1 MNGLLESGPL
11 APYEVEDHAL
21 QQVHEVSSER
31 QLFMTSFCRD
41 DVAIRCGV
49 RVAFFWTL
57 QVVAALAPAHV
68 LKAQVPITDLS
79 AVSGEMETDGKQ
91 RQAAV
96 PRVHLDSSPRRLVPV
111 RIAQSQSQNA
121 PSNEGKKNKEQVGKR
136 EGALVS
142 PQSSAQD
149 ASEFSSSDRITS
161 KTESG
166 GLVAKEGL
174 DEFASVEGKVEKRSK
189 RDRESREVDATPSA
203 GRFTFNFQGAPWG
216 DVLNRFATES
226 GLSLQMGTVPSGTFH
241 FVSSEVFTS
250 EEALNVLN
258 GQLIEAGYILMQR
271 DGFLTVYSLD
281 DEVPPNL
288 IPVIETKDLDSF
300 PSNGLASLR
309 IPIENGDASVLAKE
323 IELLISTF
331 GGTDVL
337 SESNTLIIT
346 DLASNLRKLDDLLL
360 LSERDVALRP
370 MTVIKLNH
378 APADVVSSA
387 INEFFGESGGANASA
402 GRPAAGPRGVGTGE
416 PIDGYKV
423 ICVPE
428 MTTNSLLVNAQP
440 RYFDVVKDLISKI
453 DSAPHQVV
461 IKAMIVE
468 VDLGSTDEF
477 GVELG
482 LQDSILFDRSVID
495 DILTITETVTNGNVQ
510 TTDQV
515 VLSQQGAPGFA
526 FNNQPLGNNIA
537 GNPSRVGSQGLS
549 NFSVGRINNETG
561 FGGLVL
567 SGGSESISFLLRA
580 LAAKRDVSIL
590 SRPQIRTVHNV
601 MGKIQIGQEVPVVD
615 GVNITAVGSANP
627 VIRQSDAGI
636 ILEVT
641 PRISPDGTVVVDVKA
656 EKSAYR
662 TGRGSG
668 VPIFTDAT
676 SGNVIEAPIKD
687 LTKADGTVS
696 VQDGQTIVLGG
707 MIGNQTVT
715 SESKVPWL
723 GDLPWVGRL
732 FRHDIETISRK
743 ELLIFLTPTVL
754 TSLEDSREHDKNEMR
769 LVELPNHTKSEMLR
783 LNSLYNDSVSEVLG
797 NGMIE
802 VANPETDLPAGSN

>member
-1 MNGLLESGPL
+1 MKRGLHPVIAHQGLVSVLRNTYALVVIAILNASLLNYSVHSQQFNSEKVFTPSSELRKRFTPIREEAKPKSL
-11 APYEVEDHAL
+11 API
-21 QQVHEVSSER
+21 R
-31 QLFMTSFCRD
+31 IGQLPS
-41 DVAIRCGV
+41 
-49 RVAFFWTL
+49 
-57 QVVAALAPAHV
+57 APE
-68 LKAQVPITDLS
+68 KP
-79 AVSGEMETDGKQ
+79 
-91 RQAAV
+91 
-96 PRVHLDSSPRRLVPV
+96 
-111 RIAQSQSQNA
+111 IAQDPIARDQGQPQRRPVPNSNVLDGEQDRDQASASDLNVP
-121 PSNEGKKNKEQVGKR
+121 PSNLGVGSAEEVTLVIDKESR
-136 EGALVS
+136 N
-142 PQSSAQD
+142 
-149 ASEFSSSDRITS
+149 R
-161 KTESG
+161 
-166 GLVAKEGL
+166 
-174 DEFASVEGKVEKRSK
+174 KRS
-189 RDRESREVDATPSA
+189 RGNGEEIATPDPA
-203 GRFTFNFQGAPWG
+203 GFTFNFQGAPWS
-216 DVLNRFATES
+216 DVLNRFAEET
-226 GLSLQMGTVPSGTFH
+226 GLSLQMGTVPTGSFH
-241 FVSSEVFTS
+241 FVSSEVFNPS
-250 EEALNVLN
+250 EALNVLN
-258 GQLIEAGYILMQR
+258 GQLIESGYILMQR
-271 DGFLTVYSLD
+271 DGFLTVHELSE
-281 DEVPPNL
+281 EVPPNL
-288 IPVIETKDLDSF
+288 IPVIETKDLESF
-300 PSNGLASLR
+300 PSNSLASLR
-309 IPIENGDASVLAKE
+309 IPIENGDASILAKE
-323 IELLISTF
+323 IELLISAF

-346 DLASNLRKLDDLLL
+346 DIASNLRKLDDLLL
-360 LSERDVALRP
+360 LSERDVAMRP
-370 MTVIKLNH
+370 MTVVKLNH
-378 APADVVSSA
+378 VPADVVSAA
-387 INEFFGESGGANASA
+387 INEFFGEGGGGTAGAA
-402 GRPAAGPRGVGTGE
+402 GRPAAGPRGASTGE

-428 MTTNSLLVNAQP
+428 MNTNSLLINAQP
-440 RYFDVVKDLISKI
+440 RYYEVVKDLISQL
-453 DSAPHQVV
+453 DAAPHQVV
-461 IKAMIVE
+461 IKAMLVE

-515 VLSQQGAPGFA
+515 IISQQGSPGFA

-537 GNPSRVGSQGLS
+537 VNPSRVGSQGLS

-580 LAAKRDVSIL
+580 LAAKRDVSVL

-662 TGRGSG
+662 TGRGAG

-707 MIGNQTVT
+707 MIGNQTVV

-732 FRHDIETISRK
+732 FRHDVETVSRK

-754 TSLEDSREHDKNEMR
+754 ATTEDAEMHDANELSLMEIPERTR
-769 LVELPNHTKSEMLR
+769 AEMLR
-783 LNSLYNDSVSEVLG
+783 LDSVYDRGVQQGFED
-797 NGMIE
+797 GMIE
-802 VANPETDLPAGSN
+802 IPVVDVQAD

>member
-1 MNGLLESGPL
+1 MKRGLHPVIAHQGLVSVLRNTYALVVVAILNASLLNYSVRAQQFNSEEAFIPSSELRKRFTQIREDAKPKSL
-11 APYEVEDHAL
+11 API
-21 QQVHEVSSER
+21 R
-31 QLFMTSFCRD
+31 IGQLPP
-41 DVAIRCGV
+41 
-49 RVAFFWTL
+49 
-57 QVVAALAPAHV
+57 APANIS
-68 LKAQVPITDLS
+68 QDQ
-79 AVSGEMETDGKQ
+79 GQ
-91 RQAAV
+91 Q
-96 PRVHLDSSPRRLVPV
+96 
-111 RIAQSQSQNA
+111 QSQPIPDPNVFDGGQDQDQASASDLNVT
-121 PSNEGKKNKEQVGKR
+121 PSNRGLGSDEDVT
-136 EGALVS
+136 LVI
-142 PQSSAQD
+142 
-149 ASEFSSSDRITS
+149 E
-161 KTESG
+161 K
-166 GLVAKEGL
+166 
-174 DEFASVEGKVEKRSK
+174 EKRNRK
-189 RDRESREVDATPSA
+189 RMPSNGEEIATPDPA
-203 GRFTFNFQGAPWG
+203 GFTFNFQGAPWS
-216 DVLNRFATES
+216 DVLNRFAEET
-226 GLSLQMGTVPSGTFH
+226 GLSLQMGTVPTGSFH
-241 FVSSEVFTS
+241 FVSSEVFNPS
-250 EEALNVLN
+250 EALNVLN
-258 GQLIEAGYILMQR
+258 GQLIESGYILMQR
-271 DGFLTVYSLD
+271 DGFLTVHELSE
-281 DEVPPNL
+281 EVPPNL
-288 IPVIETKDLDSF
+288 IPVIETKDLESF
-300 PSNGLASLR
+300 PSNSLASLR
-309 IPIENGDASVLAKE
+309 IPIENGDASILAKE
-323 IELLISTF
+323 IELLISAF

-346 DLASNLRKLDDLLL
+346 DIASNLRKLDDLLL
-360 LSERDVALRP
+360 LSERDVAMRP
-370 MTVIKLNH
+370 MTVVKLNH
-378 APADVVSSA
+378 VPADVVSAA
-387 INEFFGESGGANASA
+387 INEFFGEGGGGTAGAA
-402 GRPAAGPRGVGTGE
+402 GRPAAGPRGASTGE

-428 MTTNSLLVNAQP
+428 MNTNSLLINAQP
-440 RYFDVVKDLISKI
+440 RYYEVVKDLISQL
-453 DSAPHQVV
+453 DAAPHQVV
-461 IKAMIVE
+461 IKAMLVE

-515 VLSQQGAPGFA
+515 IISQQGSPGFA

-537 GNPSRVGSQGLS
+537 VNPSRVGSQGLS

-580 LAAKRDVSIL
+580 LAAKRDVSVL

-662 TGRGSG
+662 TGRGAG

-707 MIGNQTVT
+707 MIGNQTVV

-732 FRHDIETISRK
+732 FRHDVETVSRK

-754 TSLEDSREHDKNEMR
+754 ATAEDSEMHDANELSLMEIPGR
-769 LVELPNHTKSEMLR
+769 TRAEMLR
-783 LNSLYNDSVSEVLG
+783 LDSVYDRGVQQGFED
-797 NGMIE
+797 GMIE
-802 VANPETDLPAGSN
+802 IPVVDVRAE

>member
-1 MNGLLESGPL
+1 MI
-11 APYEVEDHAL
+11 
-21 QQVHEVSSER
+21 
-31 QLFMTSFCRD
+31 TSFLKKTLPFGLGSTLMCLLAVFGYGSCTLSTVLAQSTNFDGYPSTQLSRD
-41 DVAIRCGV
+41 NPSDVPARDLPANSSDRFSQVNVGV
-49 RVAFFWTL
+49 
-57 QVVAALAPAHV
+57 AP
-68 LKAQVPITDLS
+68 
-79 AVSGEMETDGKQ
+79 G
-91 RQAAV
+91 
-96 PRVHLDSSPRRLVPV
+96 RLVPT
-111 RIAQSQSQNA
+111 RIAQKTTASAVA
-121 PSNEGKKNKEQVGKR
+121 PSQLPKR
-136 EGALVS
+136 KPAGETDTRNTKSVVTADS
-142 PQSSAQD
+142 PQ
-149 ASEFSSSDRITS
+149 
-161 KTESG
+161 
-166 GLVAKEGL
+166 
-174 DEFASVEGKVEKRSK
+174 
-189 RDRESREVDATPSA
+189 VDATSGVGSAEQQIQSGQSSPSDLIIKPSGIENANLVGDGLKLIAENEARKRKRA
-203 GRFTFNFQGAPWG
+203 GRQVEEVPAGQVTGFTFNFQGAPWG
-216 DVLNRFATES
+216 DVLNRFAEET

-241 FVSSEVFTS
+241 FVSTKLFSP

-271 DGFLTVYSLD
+271 DGFLTVHSLS
-281 DEVPPNL
+281 EEIPPNL
-288 IPVIETKDLDSF
+288 IPVIETKDLDTY
-300 PSNGLASLR
+300 PSNSLASLR
-309 IPIENGDASVLAKE
+309 IPIENGDASILAKE

-360 LSERDVALRP
+360 LSERDVAMRP

-378 APADVVSSA
+378 VPADVVSSA
-387 INEFFGESGGANASA
+387 VNEFFGEGGGVAGGA
-402 GRPAAGPRGVGTGE
+402 GRPAAGPRVVGTGE

-423 ICVPE
+423 ICVAE
-428 MTTNSLLVNAQP
+428 MNTNSLLINAQP
-440 RYFDVVKDLISKI
+440 RYFEVVKDLIAKL
-453 DSAPHQVV
+453 DAPPHQVV
-461 IKAMIVE
+461 IKAMLVE
-468 VDLGSTDEF
+468 VDLGTTDEF
-477 GVELG
+477 GVEIG

-495 DILTITETVTNGNVQ
+495 DIMTITETVTNGNIQ

-515 VLSQQGAPGFA
+515 IISQQGSPGFA

-537 GNPSRVGSQGLS
+537 VNPSRVGSQGLS

-567 SGGSESISFLLRA
+567 SGGSESVSFLLRA

-687 LTKADGTVS
+687 LTKADGTVA
-696 VQDGQTIVLGG
+696 VKDGQTIVLGG

-732 FRHDIETISRK
+732 FRHDVETVSRK

-754 TSLEDSREHDKNEMR
+754 ESDEDAEVHDAHELG
-769 LVELPNHTKSEMLR
+769 LVELPNRTRSEMRR
-783 LNSLYNDSVSEVLG
+783 LNSFYDHNAGGDTGAGL
-797 NGMIE
+797 IE
-802 VANPETDLPAGSN
+802 QDELERAQIGVASGQ

>member
-1 MNGLLESGPL
+1 MTSICRLNLASRLWLLVSL
-11 APYEVEDHAL
+11 VVAL
-21 QQVHEVSSER
+21 QG
-31 QLFMTSFCRD
+31 LM
-41 DVAIRCGV
+41 
-49 RVAFFWTL
+49 
-57 QVVAALAPAHV
+57 ALTPSGS
-68 LKAQVPITDLS
+68 LLAQVPSQTLAAKKISGGTEES
-79 AVSGEMETDGKQ
+79 ASVESDQ
-91 RQAAV
+91 IPV
-96 PRVHLDSSPRRLVPV
+96 LDLDSSPRRLVPV
-111 RIAQSQSQNA
+111 RIAQKQQKSEEITREIREKK
-121 PSNEGKKNKEQVGKR
+121 PESNNGSLVTPPGSEQDLTEK
-136 EGALVS
+136 
-142 PQSSAQD
+142 
-149 ASEFSSSDRITS
+149 SSSDLVLADPRNV
-161 KTESG
+161 KQATEEG
-166 GLVAKEGL
+166 VAGLTLVA
-174 DEFASVEGKVEKRSK
+174 EKAAKRKK
-189 RDRESREVDATPSA
+189 RDGETTELVVTPPA

-216 DVLNRFATES
+216 EVLNRFAEDT
-226 GLSLQMGTVPSGTFH
+226 GLSLQMGTVPTGSFH
-241 FVSSEVFTS
+241 FISSKVFTA

-271 DGFLTVYSLD
+271 DGFLTVYSLA
-281 DEVPPNL
+281 DEVPPSL

-300 PSNGLASLR
+300 PSNSLAALR
-309 IPIENGDASVLAKE
+309 IPIENGDANVLAKE

-331 GGTDVL
+331 GGADVL

-346 DLASNLRKLDDLLL
+346 DLASNLKKLDDLLL
-360 LSERDVALRP
+360 LSERDVAIRP

-378 APADVVSSA
+378 APADVVSAA
-387 INEFFGESGGANASA
+387 INEFFGEGGGAAA
-402 GRPAAGPRGVGTGE
+402 GAARPAGGSRVVGTGE

-428 MTTNSLLVNAQP
+428 MNTNSLLINSQP
-440 RYFDVVKDLISKI
+440 RYFEVVKDLISKI
-453 DSAPHQVV
+453 DAPPHQVV

-495 DILTITETVTNGNVQ
+495 DIMTITETVTNGNVQ

-515 VLSQQGAPGFA
+515 ILSQQGAPGFA

-537 GNPSRVGSQGLS
+537 VNPSRVGSQGLS

-707 MIGNQTVT
+707 MIGNQTVI

-732 FRHDIETISRK
+732 FRHDIETVSRK

-754 TSLEDSREHDKNEMR
+754 TSTHDSEEHDANEIS
-769 LVELPNHTKSEMLR
+769 LVELPSHTRAEMLR
-783 LNSLYNDSVSEVLG
+783 LNSFYDQGVAEVLKD
-797 NGMIE
+797 GMIE
-802 VANPETDLPAGSN
+802 IDSPKVLDAIR

>member
-1 MNGLLESGPL
+1 MKTIRSLEVARARSASCLRHLSAQVVYLLVMSLSLDAQSTELIQSPGSTSGSN
-11 APYEVEDHAL
+11 AAGNRF
-21 QQVHEVSSER
+21 QQV
-31 QLFMTSFCRD
+31 
-41 DVAIRCGV
+41 DVG
-49 RVAFFWTL
+49 
-57 QVVAALAPAHV
+57 
-68 LKAQVPITDLS
+68 S
-79 AVSGEMETDGKQ
+79 A
-91 RQAAV
+91 
-96 PRVHLDSSPRRLVPV
+96 PRRLVPT
-111 RIAQSQSQNA
+111 RIAQKPAAKSATLNA
-121 PSNEGKKNKEQVGKR
+121 ASEVSAKPSEGVVDS
-136 EGALVS
+136 GAAENLDGSASNLRGDSSAKAAVIAQENSEASPSDRPVS
-142 PQSSAQD
+142 PMID
-149 ASEFSSSDRITS
+149 ANGDAL
-161 KTESG
+161 ESLT
-166 GLVAKEGL
+166 LVAETEARKR
-174 DEFASVEGKVEKRSK
+174 KRSA
-189 RDRESREVDATPSA
+189 RQVEDVPAAQAT
-203 GRFTFNFQGAPWG
+203 GFMFNFQGAPWG
-216 DVLNRFATES
+216 DVLNRFAEET
-226 GLSLQMGTVPSGTFH
+226 GLSLQMGTVPSGSFH
-241 FVSSEVFTS
+241 FVSTKLFSP

-258 GQLIEAGYILMQR
+258 GQLIESGYILMQR
-271 DGFLTVYSLD
+271 DGFLTVHSLS
-281 DEVPPNL
+281 EEIPPNL
-288 IPVIETKDLDSF
+288 IPVIETKDLDTF
-300 PSNGLASLR
+300 PSNSLASLR
-309 IPIENGDASVLAKE
+309 IPIENGDATILAKE
-323 IELLISTF
+323 IELLISAF

-360 LSERDVALRP
+360 LSERDVAMRP

-378 APADVVSSA
+378 IPADVVSGA
-387 INEFFGESGGANASA
+387 VNEFFGEGGGVAGGA
-402 GRPAAGPRGVGTGE
+402 GRPAAGPRVVGTGE

-428 MTTNSLLVNAQP
+428 MNTNSLLINAQP
-440 RYFDVVKDLISKI
+440 RYFEVVKDLIAKL
-453 DSAPHQVV
+453 DAPPHQVV
-461 IKAMIVE
+461 IKAMLVE
-468 VDLGSTDEF
+468 VDLGTTDEF

-495 DILTITETVTNGNVQ
+495 DIMTITETVTNGNIQ

-515 VLSQQGAPGFA
+515 IISQQGSPGFA

-537 GNPSRVGSQGLS
+537 VNPSRVGTQGLS

-567 SGGSESISFLLRA
+567 SGGSESVSFLLRA

-687 LTKADGTVS
+687 LTKADGTVA
-696 VQDGQTIVLGG
+696 VKDGQTIVLGG

-732 FRHDIETISRK
+732 FRHDVETISRK

-754 TSLEDSREHDKNEMR
+754 TSDEDAEVHDAHELG
-769 LVELPNHTKSEMLR
+769 LVELPNRTRSEMLR
-783 LNSLYNDSVSEVLG
+783 LNSFYDQNAGG
-797 NGMIE
+797 NPTAGMIE
-802 VANPETDLPAGSN
+802 QDELGTMEVGGAAGQ

>member
-1 MNGLLESGPL
+1 MKTIRSLEVAKARSGSCL
-11 APYEVEDHAL
+11 RHLSAQVVFLSVMSLSLDAQSTEVVQSPGSTSGINTGGNRF
-21 QQVHEVSSER
+21 QQV
-31 QLFMTSFCRD
+31 
-41 DVAIRCGV
+41 DVG
-49 RVAFFWTL
+49 
-57 QVVAALAPAHV
+57 
-68 LKAQVPITDLS
+68 S
-79 AVSGEMETDGKQ
+79 A
-91 RQAAV
+91 
-96 PRVHLDSSPRRLVPV
+96 PRRLVPT
-111 RIAQSQSQNA
+111 RIAQKPAAKPANLNA
-121 PSNEGKKNKEQVGKR
+121 VSEVSANPIDGPA
-136 EGALVS
+136 ALGV
-142 PQSSAQD
+142 AENLN
-149 ASEFSSSDRITS
+149 ASSSNLQAEASAKAARIAQENSEASPSDRPISPMVGANADALKSVT
-161 KTESG
+161 
-166 GLVAKEGL
+166 LVAET
-174 DEFASVEGKVEKRSK
+174 EARKRK
-189 RDRESREVDATPSA
+189 RAARQFEDVPAVQAT
-203 GRFTFNFQGAPWG
+203 GFIFNFQGAPWG
-216 DVLNRFATES
+216 DVLNRFAEET
-226 GLSLQMGTVPSGTFH
+226 GLSLQMGTVPSGSFH
-241 FVSSEVFTS
+241 FVSTKVFS
-250 EEALNVLN
+250 PEEALNVLN

-271 DGFLTVYSLD
+271 DGFLTVHSLS
-281 DEVPPNL
+281 EEIPPNL
-288 IPVIETKDLDSF
+288 IPVIETKDLDAF
-300 PSNGLASLR
+300 PSNSLASLR
-309 IPIENGDASVLAKE
+309 IPIENGDATILAKE
-323 IELLISTF
+323 IELLISAF

-360 LSERDVALRP
+360 LSERDVAMRP

-378 APADVVSSA
+378 IPADVVSGA
-387 INEFFGESGGANASA
+387 VNEFFGEGGGVAGGA
-402 GRPAAGPRGVGTGE
+402 GRPAAGPRVVGTGE

-428 MTTNSLLVNAQP
+428 MNTNSLLINAQP
-440 RYFDVVKDLISKI
+440 RYFEVVKDLIAKL
-453 DSAPHQVV
+453 DAPPHQVV
-461 IKAMIVE
+461 IKAMLVE
-468 VDLGSTDEF
+468 VDLGTTDEF

-495 DILTITETVTNGNVQ
+495 DIMTITETVTNGNIQ

-515 VLSQQGAPGFA
+515 IISQQGSPGFA

-537 GNPSRVGSQGLS
+537 VNPSRFGTQGLS

-567 SGGSESISFLLRA
+567 SGGSESVSFLLRA
-580 LAAKRDVSIL
+580 LAAKRDVSVL

-687 LTKADGTVS
+687 LTKADGTVA
-696 VQDGQTIVLGG
+696 VKDGQTIVLGG

-732 FRHDIETISRK
+732 FRHDVETVSRK
-743 ELLIFLTPTVL
+743 ELLIFLTPTIL
-754 TSLEDSREHDKNEMR
+754 TTDEDAEVHDAHELG
-769 LVELPNHTKSEMLR
+769 LVELPNRTRSEMLR
-783 LNSLYNDSVSEVLG
+783 LNSFYNQNAEG
-797 NGMIE
+797 NPTAGMIE
-802 VANPETDLPAGSN
+802 QDELGRVEVGGTAAQ

>member
-1 MNGLLESGPL
+1 MKRGLHPVIAHQGLVSVLGNTYALVVIAILNASLLNYSVRAQQFSSEEAFIPSSELRKRFTQISEDAKPKSL
-11 APYEVEDHAL
+11 API
-21 QQVHEVSSER
+21 R
-31 QLFMTSFCRD
+31 IGQLPS
-41 DVAIRCGV
+41 
-49 RVAFFWTL
+49 
-57 QVVAALAPAHV
+57 
-68 LKAQVPITDLS
+68 VP
-79 AVSGEMETDGKQ
+79 GK
-91 RQAAV
+91 
-96 PRVHLDSSPRRLVPV
+96 P
-111 RIAQSQSQNA
+111 IAQDQGQQHKPVPDSNVFDGGQDRDQASASDLNVP
-121 PSNEGKKNKEQVGKR
+121 PSNL
-136 EGALVS
+136 GAGSAEEVTLVI
-142 PQSSAQD
+142 D
-149 ASEFSSSDRITS
+149 
-161 KTESG
+161 K
-166 GLVAKEGL
+166 
-174 DEFASVEGKVEKRSK
+174 
-189 RDRESREVDATPSA
+189 ESRNRKRARTNGEEIATPDPS
-203 GRFTFNFQGAPWG
+203 GFTFNFQGAPWS
-216 DVLNRFATES
+216 DVLNRFAEET
-226 GLSLQMGTVPSGTFH
+226 GLSLQMGTVPTGSFH
-241 FVSSEVFTS
+241 FVSSEVFNPS
-250 EEALNVLN
+250 EALNVLN
-258 GQLIEAGYILMQR
+258 GQLIESGYILMQR
-271 DGFLTVYSLD
+271 DGFLTVHELS
-281 DEVPPNL
+281 EEIPPNL
-288 IPVIETKDLDSF
+288 IPVIETKDLESF
-300 PSNGLASLR
+300 PSNSLASLR
-309 IPIENGDASVLAKE
+309 IPIENGDASILAKE
-323 IELLISTF
+323 IELLISAF

-346 DLASNLRKLDDLLL
+346 DIASNLRKLDDLLL
-360 LSERDVALRP
+360 LSERDVAMRP
-370 MTVIKLNH
+370 MTVVKLNH
-378 APADVVSSA
+378 IPADVVSAA
-387 INEFFGESGGANASA
+387 INEFFGEGGGVSGGAA
-402 GRPAAGPRGVGTGE
+402 RPAAGPRVVGTGE

-428 MTTNSLLVNAQP
+428 MNTNSLLINAQP
-440 RYFDVVKDLISKI
+440 RYYEVVKDLISQL
-453 DSAPHQVV
+453 DAAPHQVV
-461 IKAMIVE
+461 IKAMLVE

-515 VLSQQGAPGFA
+515 IISQQGSPGFA

-537 GNPSRVGSQGLS
+537 VNPSRVGSQGLS

-580 LAAKRDVSIL
+580 LAAKRDVSVL

-662 TGRGSG
+662 TGRGAG

-707 MIGNQTVT
+707 MIGNQTVI

-732 FRHDIETISRK
+732 FRHDVETVSRK

-754 TSLEDSREHDKNEMR
+754 ATAEDAEMHDANELSLMEIPGRTR
-769 LVELPNHTKSEMLR
+769 AEMLR
-783 LNSLYNDSVSEVLG
+783 LDSVYDRGVQQGFED
-797 NGMIE
+797 GMIE
-802 VANPETDLPAGSN
+802 IPVVDVQAE

>member
-1 MNGLLESGPL
+1 MKLSLHIVTSHRGLLSVL
-11 APYEVEDHAL
+11 RNTYALYFAAILNASVLNYSVHA
-21 QQVHEVSSER
+21 QQFNSEEAFTPSSELR
-31 QLFMTSFCRD
+31 KRFTQ
-41 DVAIRCGV
+41 IREE
-49 RVAFFWTL
+49 AKPKSI
-57 QVVAALAPAHV
+57 A
-68 LKAQVPITDLS
+68 
-79 AVSGEMETDGKQ
+79 
-91 RQAAV
+91 
-96 PRVHLDSSPRRLVPV
+96 PV
-111 RIAQSQSQNA
+111 RIGQLATASRKPISQDQGQKQGQPILDSNVFDGGQDRDQASASDLNVI
-121 PSNEGKKNKEQVGKR
+121 PSNL
-136 EGALVS
+136 GASSGDDISLV
-142 PQSSAQD
+142 
-149 ASEFSSSDRITS
+149 I
-161 KTESG
+161 
-166 GLVAKEGL
+166 
-174 DEFASVEGKVEKRSK
+174 EK
-189 RDRESREVDATPSA
+189 ESRNRNRARNNGKDMATPDPS
-203 GRFTFNFQGAPWG
+203 GFTFNFQGAPWS
-216 DVLNRFATES
+216 DVLNRFAEET
-226 GLSLQMGTVPSGTFH
+226 GLSLQMGTVPTGSFH
-241 FVSSEVFTS
+241 FVSSEVFNPN
-250 EEALNVLN
+250 EALNVLN
-258 GQLIEAGYILMQR
+258 GQLIESGYILMQR
-271 DGFLTVYSLD
+271 DGFLTVHELSE
-281 DEVPPNL
+281 EVPPNL
-288 IPVIETKDLDSF
+288 IPVIETKDLESF
-300 PSNGLASLR
+300 PSNSLASLR
-309 IPIENGDASVLAKE
+309 IPIENGDAAILAKE
-323 IELLISTF
+323 IELLISAF

-346 DLASNLRKLDDLLL
+346 DIASNLQKLDDLLL
-360 LSERDVALRP
+360 LSERDVAMRP
-370 MTVIKLNH
+370 MTVVKLNH
-378 APADVVSSA
+378 VPADVVSGA
-387 INEFFGESGGANASA
+387 INEFFGEGGGGAAGAA
-402 GRPAAGPRGVGTGE
+402 GRPAAGPRGASTGE

-428 MTTNSLLVNAQP
+428 MNTNSLLINAQP
-440 RYFDVVKDLISKI
+440 RYYEVVKDLISQL
-453 DSAPHQVV
+453 DAAPHQVV
-461 IKAMIVE
+461 IKAMLVE

-482 LQDSILFDRSVID
+482 FQDSILFDRSVID

-515 VLSQQGAPGFA
+515 IVSQQGSPGFA

-537 GNPSRVGSQGLS
+537 VNPSRVGSQGLS

-580 LAAKRDVSIL
+580 LAAKRDVSVL

-662 TGRGSG
+662 TGRGAG

-696 VQDGQTIVLGG
+696 VQDGQTIILGG
-707 MIGNQTVT
+707 MIGNQTVI

-732 FRHDIETISRK
+732 FRHDVETVSRK

-754 TSLEDSREHDKNEMR
+754 ATAEDAEIHDANELSLMEIPGRTR
-769 LVELPNHTKSEMLR
+769 AEMLR
-783 LNSLYNDSVSEVLG
+783 LDSVLDRGVQQGFED
-797 NGMIE
+797 GMIE
-802 VANPETDLPAGSN
+802 IPVVDVRAE

>member
-1 MNGLLESGPL
+1 MTTFYYHIGRVRAVLLAMAACSLEL
-11 APYEVEDHAL
+11 IV
-21 QQVHEVSSER
+21 VSNCFSTAE
-31 QLFMTSFCRD
+31 
-41 DVAIRCGV
+41 
-49 RVAFFWTL
+49 
-57 QVVAALAPAHV
+57 
-68 LKAQVPITDLS
+68 AQVPSFVIDPS
-79 AVSGEMETDGKQ
+79 AKQATSEGEQGQTRSIL
-91 RQAAV
+91 RQQFEAV
-96 PRVHLDSSPRRLVPV
+96 ESNRQSRPLVPV
-111 RIAQSQSQNA
+111 RIAQTQQTSIAGNQGKDPGLTQIDSTTSRVAIDSSQPSQTDSEA
-121 PSNEGKKNKEQVGKR
+121 SPSD
-136 EGALVS
+136 LV
-142 PQSSAQD
+142 
-149 ASEFSSSDRITS
+149 
-161 KTESG
+161 
-166 GLVAKEGL
+166 EGL
-174 DEFASVEGKVEKRSK
+174 KQGEGLTFIADNNPKRKKRASDHAEQLP
-189 RDRESREVDATPSA
+189 TPSVN
-203 GRFTFNFQGAPWG
+203 GFTFNFQGAPWG
-216 DVLNRFATES
+216 DVLNRFAEET
-226 GLSLQMGTVPSGTFH
+226 GLSLQMGTVPSGSFH
-241 FVSSEVFTS
+241 FVSSRVFS
-250 EEALNVLN
+250 PDEALNVLN
-258 GQLIEAGYILMQR
+258 GQLVEAGYILMQR
-271 DGFLTVYSLD
+271 DGFLTVHSLS
-281 DEVPPNL
+281 DEIPPSL
-288 IPVIETKDLDSF
+288 IPVIETKDLDAY
-300 PSNGLASLR
+300 PSNSLASLR
-309 IPIENGDASVLAKE
+309 IPIENGDANILAKE
-323 IELLISTF
+323 IELLISAF

-360 LSERDVALRP
+360 LSERDVAMRP

-378 APADVVSSA
+378 VPADVVSGA
-387 INEFFGESGGANASA
+387 INEFFGEGGGVAGGA
-402 GRPAAGPRGVGTGE
+402 GRPAAGPRVVGTGE

-428 MTTNSLLVNAQP
+428 MNTNSLLINAQP
-440 RYFDVVKDLISKI
+440 RYFEVVKDLIAKL
-453 DSAPHQVV
+453 DAPQRQVV
-461 IKAMIVE
+461 IKAMLVE
-468 VDLGSTDEF
+468 VDLGTTDEF

-495 DILTITETVTNGNVQ
+495 DIMTITETVTNGNVQ

-515 VLSQQGAPGFA
+515 IISQQGSPGFA

-537 GNPSRVGSQGLS
+537 VSPSRVGTQGLS

-567 SGGSESISFLLRA
+567 SGGSESVSFLLRA
-580 LAAKRDVSIL
+580 LAAKRDVSVL
-590 SRPQIRTVHNV
+590 SRPHIRTVHNV

-641 PRISPDGTVVVDVKA
+641 PRISPDGTVVVQVKA

-715 SESKVPWL
+715 SQSKVPWL

-732 FRHDIETISRK
+732 FRHDVETISRK

-754 TSLEDSREHDKNEMR
+754 NSSMDSEDHDAHELS
-769 LVELPNHTKSEMLR
+769 LVELPDRTRSEMLR
-783 LNSLYNDSVSEVLG
+783 LNSFYDQSTPGDLQG
-797 NGMIE
+797 GMIE
-802 VANPETDLPAGSN
+802 NNASDLISAPK

>member
-1 MNGLLESGPL
+1 MKRGLHPVIAHQGLVSVLRNAYALVVIAILNASLLNYSVRAQQFNSEEAFTPSSELRERFTQIREEAKPKSL
-11 APYEVEDHAL
+11 API
-21 QQVHEVSSER
+21 R
-31 QLFMTSFCRD
+31 IGQLPS
-41 DVAIRCGV
+41 
-49 RVAFFWTL
+49 
-57 QVVAALAPAHV
+57 APE
-68 LKAQVPITDLS
+68 KP
-79 AVSGEMETDGKQ
+79 
-91 RQAAV
+91 
-96 PRVHLDSSPRRLVPV
+96 
-111 RIAQSQSQNA
+111 IAQDPIARDQGQPQRRPVPNSNVLDGEQDRDQASASDLNVP
-121 PSNEGKKNKEQVGKR
+121 PSNLGVGSAEEVTLVIDKESR
-136 EGALVS
+136 N
-142 PQSSAQD
+142 
-149 ASEFSSSDRITS
+149 R
-161 KTESG
+161 
-166 GLVAKEGL
+166 
-174 DEFASVEGKVEKRSK
+174 KRS
-189 RDRESREVDATPSA
+189 RGNGEEIATPDPA
-203 GRFTFNFQGAPWG
+203 GFTFNFQGAPWS
-216 DVLNRFATES
+216 DVLNRFAEET
-226 GLSLQMGTVPSGTFH
+226 GLSLQMGTVPTGSFH
-241 FVSSEVFTS
+241 FVSSEVFNPS
-250 EEALNVLN
+250 EALNVLN
-258 GQLIEAGYILMQR
+258 GQLIESGYILMQR
-271 DGFLTVYSLD
+271 DGFLTVHELSE
-281 DEVPPNL
+281 EVPPNL
-288 IPVIETKDLDSF
+288 IPVIETKDLESF
-300 PSNGLASLR
+300 PSNSLASLR
-309 IPIENGDASVLAKE
+309 IPIENGDASILAKE
-323 IELLISTF
+323 IELLISAF

-346 DLASNLRKLDDLLL
+346 DIASNLRKLDDLLL
-360 LSERDVALRP
+360 LSERDVAMRP
-370 MTVIKLNH
+370 MTVVKLNH
-378 APADVVSSA
+378 VPADVVSAA
-387 INEFFGESGGANASA
+387 INEFFGEGGGGTAGAA
-402 GRPAAGPRGVGTGE
+402 GRPAAGPRGASTGE

-428 MTTNSLLVNAQP
+428 MNTNSLLINAQP
-440 RYFDVVKDLISKI
+440 RYYEVVKDLISQL
-453 DSAPHQVV
+453 DAAPHQVV
-461 IKAMIVE
+461 IKAMLVE

-515 VLSQQGAPGFA
+515 IISQQGSPGFA

-537 GNPSRVGSQGLS
+537 VNPTRVGSQGLS

-580 LAAKRDVSIL
+580 LAAKRDVSVL

-662 TGRGSG
+662 TGRGAG

-696 VQDGQTIVLGG
+696 VQDGQTIILGG
-707 MIGNQTVT
+707 MIGNQTVV

-732 FRHDIETISRK
+732 FRHDVETVSRK

-754 TSLEDSREHDKNEMR
+754 ATTEDAEMHDANELSLMEIPERTR
-769 LVELPNHTKSEMLR
+769 AEMLR
-783 LNSLYNDSVSEVLG
+783 LDSVYDRGVQQGFED
-797 NGMIE
+797 GMIE
-802 VANPETDLPAGSN
+802 IPVVDVQAD